1 MAGPDTIIATEANFG
16 ETVLE
21 SPQPVLVDFWT
32 ETCPPCRM
40 VAPVLDELA
49 TEYKGKARIAKVNAA
64 ENLQLASQFRVN
76 AVPAFFLVKNGEVVE
91 QMVGARSKKDFKAMI
106 DRAIA

>member
-1 MAGPDTIIATEANFG
+1 MAGQDIIVASESTFSEV
-16 ETVLE
+16 VLK
-21 SPQPVLVDFWT
+21 SSQPVLVDFWT
-32 ETCPPCRM
+32 DGCSPCRI

-49 TEYKGKARIAKVNAA
+49 TEYKGKARVAKVNAA

-76 AVPAFFLVKNGEVVE
+76 AVPAFFMIKNGEVID
-91 QMVGARSKKDFKAMI
+91 QAVGARSKKDFKAMI